1 MAESFNFKLLAEQQQ
16 QFISSIMNNT
26 QKDKES
32 DYATIIARLERKV
45 LALSKSND
53 WTKAELKK
61 LNKINQ
67 ELSHRIDVIEKSLS
81 TEMELNTFLSEASE
95 SLDLSTN
102 QVNTNTPPLGVTIPG
117 SGIPVFFY
125 SGIESPDCF
134 SITRFPFQSRDPEIL
149 VLCLSHSIFQQYTN
163 FLIVYLL

>member
-1 MAESFNFKLLAEQQQ
+1 MNCFHHFILFSCVLTMAESFNLKLLAEQQQ

-32 DYATIIARLERKV
+32 DYVTIIARLERKV

-53 WTKAELKK
+53 WTKAELKR

-67 ELSHRIDVIEKSLS
+67 ELSNRIDVIEKSLS
-81 TEMELNTFLSEASE
+81 TTMELNTFLSEASE

-102 QVNTNTPPLGVTIPG
+102 QVNTNTPPPIDDSQT
-117 SGIPVFFY
+117 
-125 SGIESPDCF
+125 
-134 SITRFPFQSRDPEIL
+134 DP
-149 VLCLSHSIFQQYTN
+149 
-163 FLIVYLL
+163 

>member
-1 MAESFNFKLLAEQQQ
+1 
-16 QFISSIMNNT
+16 MNNT

-32 DYATIIARLERKV
+32 DYVTIIARLERKV

-67 ELSHRIDVIEKSLS
+67 ELSNRIDVIEKSLS

-102 QVNTNTPPLGVTIPG
+102 QVNTNTPPPIDDSQT
-117 SGIPVFFY
+117 
-125 SGIESPDCF
+125 
-134 SITRFPFQSRDPEIL
+134 DP
-149 VLCLSHSIFQQYTN
+149 
-163 FLIVYLL
+163 